1 MAYLMTDAAAGGQ
14 AALQLQQTMAAA
26 PDVQQAQANKMQ
38 EAQVKLQQDQENVSK
53 TRLANIVSET
63 GIKSESKKQDIVA
76 KWMKDPANANKS
88 AGDMASGL
96 SAAFMGAGLV
106 EDGEKLST
114 VAANAEY
121 KQALVKSKEAAQQMQ
136 VVGSAYSTIADASP
150 EQFKTLLGQM
160 SKEQKEAITKSIPK
174 FFEETDPKLQ
184 KSQLEHLMMTSSQQ
198 IMQQKLINDAQIHS
212 DRNATLIKTAEIRMN
227 AVLAGKAMGNSGSKE
242 DMAALKSYDTAER
255 IIDSRYKSQV
265 TKAEANLAALEEQVA
280 VSKAKSW
287 YGTPDK
293 TIVAKLDAA
302 SKAVK
307 DLDDKILADKIK
319 SAKMLPPSRERT
331 TILSLLSGVESPPEE
346 EAPADKPDAD
356 KAKPGAAPSP
366 TAGAPTAGGK
376 LTPAATGGSLDQQA
390 MAWAKANPTD
400 PRSKA
405 ILEKAQSKAAP
416 SAPAAVATPTPIS
429 SAPTVESE
437 LKELDKTMPDKAA
450 AFKGTMTEYLKDPA
464 NAEYEKKRKKAIE
477 EIEKKYLDP
486 KSAAARKSVYG
497 R

>member
-38 EAQVKLQQDQENVSK
+38 EQQLKLQQDQENVSK

-76 KWMKDPANANKS
+76 NWMKDPANANKS

-160 SKEQKEAITKSIPK
+160 SEEQKQAITKSIPK

-198 IMQQKLINDAQIHS
+198 IMQQKLVNDAQIHS
-212 DRNATLIKTAEIRMN
+212 DRNAALIKAAEIRVNGM
-227 AVLAGKAMGNSGSKE
+227 LAHKAMGGSGNKE

-255 IIDSRYKSQV
+255 IIDSKYNPQV
-265 TKAEANLAALEEQVA
+265 TKAEAKLAELEEQVA
-280 VSKAKSW
+280 VSKVKSW

-319 SAKMLPPSRERT
+319 TAKMLPPSRERT

-346 EAPADKPDAD
+346 EAPADKSVVD

-366 TAGAPTAGGK
+366 AASTTTGLGTTEVSGK
-376 LTPAATGGSLDQQA
+376 V
-390 MAWAKANPTD
+390 
-400 PRSKA
+400 
-405 ILEKAQSKAAP
+405 I
-416 SAPAAVATPTPIS
+416 APATSNKSGGTKVNPI
-429 SAPTVESE
+429 P
-437 LKELDKTMPDKAA
+437 M
-450 AFKGTMTEYLKDPA
+450 
-464 NAEYEKKRKKAIE
+464 
-477 EIEKKYLDP
+477 P
-486 KSAAARKSVYG
+486 KSAAEAVDGKYYTTKAGVRKWDAKTKTFVE
-497 R
+497 

>member
-1 MAYLMTDAAAGGQ
+1 MAFLMTDVAAGST
-14 AALQLQQTMAAA
+14 AALQLQQNMAAA

-38 EAQVKLQQDQENVSK
+38 EQQLKLQQEQENVSK

-76 KWMKDPANANKS
+76 NWMKDPANANKS

-114 VAANAEY
+114 AAANAEY

-160 SKEQKEAITKSIPK
+160 SEEQKQAITKSIPK
-174 FFEETDPKLQ
+174 FFEENDPKLQ

-212 DRNATLIKTAEIRMN
+212 DRNATMIKTAEIRMN

-255 IIDSRYKSQV
+255 IIDSRYKPQV

-319 SAKMLPPSRERT
+319 SARMLPPSRERT

-366 TAGAPTAGGK
+366 TAGGK
-376 LTPAATGGSLDQQA
+376 PTPAATGGSIDQQA

-416 SAPAAVATPTPIS
+416 SVSAAVATPTPTS

-486 KSAAARKSVYG
+486 RSASARKSVYG

>member
-1 MAYLMTDAAAGGQ
+1 MAYLMTDVAAGGQ

-26 PDVQQAQANKMQ
+26 PNVQQVEANKMQ
-38 EAQVKLQQDQENVSK
+38 EAQVKLQQDQENLSK
-53 TRLANIVSET
+53 TKLANIVSET

-76 KWMKDPANANKS
+76 NWMKDPANANKS

-114 VAANAEY
+114 AAANAEY

-150 EQFKTLLGQM
+150 EEFKTLLGQM
-160 SKEQKEAITKSIPK
+160 SKEQKDAITKSIPK
-174 FFEETDPKLQ
+174 FFEENNPKLQ

-198 IMQQKLINDAQIHS
+198 IMQQKLINDAQIHA
-212 DRNATLIKTAEIRMN
+212 DRNATMIKAAEIR
-227 AVLAGKAMGNSGSKE
+227 VAGMIAAKAMGGSGNKE
-242 DMAALKSYDTAER
+242 DMAALKGYDTAER
-255 IIDSRYKSQV
+255 IIDSRYKPQL

-287 YGTPDK
+287 FGTPDK

-307 DLDDKILADKIK
+307 ELDDKILADKIK

-331 TILSLLSGVESPPEE
+331 SILSLLTSVESPLEE

-366 TAGAPTAGGK
+366 TVGGK
-376 LTPAATGGSLDQQA
+376 PTPAVTGGSLDQQA

-405 ILEKAQSKAAP
+405 ILEKAQAKAAP
-416 SAPAAVATPTPIS
+416 SAPAAVATPTPTS

-450 AFKGTMTEYLKDPA
+450 AFKGSMTEYLKDPA

-486 KSAAARKSVYG
+486 KSAAARKLVYG

>member
-1 MAYLMTDAAAGGQ
+1 MAFLMTDMAAGSD
-14 AALQLQQTMAAA
+14 AALKLQQNMAAA

-38 EAQVKLQQDQENVSK
+38 EAQVKLQQDQENLSK
-53 TRLANIVSET
+53 TRLSNIVSET
-63 GIKSESKKQDIVA
+63 GIKSEAKKQDIVA
-76 KWMKDPANANKS
+76 NWMKDPANANKS

-114 VAANAEY
+114 AAANAEY

-160 SKEQKEAITKSIPK
+160 SKEQKDAITKSIPK

-198 IMQQKLINDAQIHS
+198 IMQQKLVNDAQIHA
-212 DRNATLIKTAEIRMN
+212 DRNAAIVKAAEIRVNGMI
-227 AVLAGKAMGNSGSKE
+227 AAKAMGGSGNKE
-242 DMAALKSYDTAER
+242 DMAALKGYDTAER
-255 IIDSRYKSQV
+255 IIDSRYKPQV

-287 YGTPDK
+287 FGTPDK

-307 DLDDKILADKIK
+307 ELDDKILADKIK
-319 SAKMLPPSRERT
+319 AAKMLPPSRERT
-331 TILSLLSGVESPPEE
+331 SILSLLSGVESPSEE
-346 EAPADKPDAD
+346 EAPTDKPDAD
-356 KAKPGAAPSP
+356 KAKPDAAPSP
-366 TAGAPTAGGK
+366 TVGGK
-376 LTPAATGGSLDQQA
+376 PTPAVTGGSLDQQA

-416 SAPAAVATPTPIS
+416 SAPPAVATPTPTS
-429 SAPTVESE
+429 SVPTVESE

>member
-1 MAYLMTDAAAGGQ
+1 
-14 AALQLQQTMAAA
+14 MAAA
-26 PDVQQAQANKMQ
+26 PNVQQVEANKMQ
-38 EAQVKLQQDQENVSK
+38 EQQLKLQQEQENVSK
-53 TRLANIVSET
+53 TKLANIVSET
-63 GIKSESKKQDIVA
+63 GIKSEAKKQDIVA
-76 KWMKDPANANKS
+76 KWMQDPVNANKS
-88 AGDMASGL
+88 VGDMASGL

-114 VAANAEY
+114 AAANAEY

-136 VVGSAYSTIADASP
+136 VIGSAYSTIADASP

-160 SKEQKEAITKSIPK
+160 SEEQKQAITKSIPK
-174 FFEETDPKLQ
+174 FFEENDPKLQ

-198 IMQQKLINDAQIHS
+198 IMQQKLVNDAQIHK
-212 DRNATLIKTAEIRMN
+212 DRNAKMIEAAQIRVNGM
-227 AVLAGKAMGNSGSKE
+227 LAAKAMGGFGNKE
-242 DMAALKSYDTAER
+242 DMAALKGYDTAER
-255 IIDSRYKSQV
+255 IIDSRYKPQL

-287 YGTPDK
+287 FGTPDK

-307 DLDDKILADKIK
+307 ELDDKILADKIK

-331 TILSLLSGVESPPEE
+331 SILSLLTSVESPPEE
-346 EAPADKPDAD
+346 EAPTDKPDAD

-366 TAGAPTAGGK
+366 ATGAPAAGGK
-376 LTPAATGGSLDQQA
+376 PTPAATSAQGTAPPEALD
-390 MAWAKANPTD
+390 MLAKD
-400 PRSKA
+400 PSEKNKA
-405 ILEKAQSKAAP
+405 FFKKTFGYL
-416 SAPAAVATPTPIS
+416 PAETIKPVATAATSSSPTI
-429 SAPTVESE
+429 ESE

-450 AFKGTMTEYLKDPA
+450 AFKGSMTEYLKDPT